1 MSEPEI
7 TDGSW
12 QAERLYVLRTIED
25 LKAEQKR
32 QSEATAIDR
41 AALIEKGRKD
51 IDAAHD
57 KIRLLQNERT
67 TLRIKNWL
75 LGGIVGLVGAGLLEV
90 FKWFANGWH
99 K

>member
-1 MSEPEI
+1 M
-7 TDGSW
+7 
-12 QAERLYVLRTIED
+12 YVLRTIDD
-25 LKAEQKR
+25 LKTEQKR
-32 QSEATAIDR
+32 QAEVAAVER

-57 KIRLLQNERT
+57 KIRLLQAERT

>member
-1 MSEPEI
+1 MSDPQ
-7 TDGSW
+7 TSGTW
-12 QAERLYVLRTIED
+12 QEERMYVLRTIDD
-25 LKAEQKR
+25 LKTEQKR
-32 QSEATAIDR
+32 QAEVAAVER

-57 KIRLLQNERT
+57 KIRLLQTERT